1 MLFSEVITMREYED
15 AYPEIFATFDDYEA
29 PEGLAADVAM
39 QRCEDVD

>member
-1 MLFSEVITMREYED
+1 MKPYED

-29 PEGLAADVAM
+29 EAPDDVAADVAM